1 MRDKIGNFS
10 ESKNLNP
17 HVDSGIY
24 SLREIGNANEIGSIS
39 KDPYLGNVEFIL
51 KFEQPNGSRDYVNSI
66 PNDKWFY
73 AGHSY
78 ADKSGSMSPGYIS
91 YSRSKFG
98 NGSYFNNTCHPTDNP
113 AIHGFFYTDIISLGY
128 EDFTL
133 ECWVNFTTLSQNNSS
148 IFWLNGQL
156 SQGGAAGH
164 TLSGGFNLYLN
175 SSGVLLLYAAGQ
187 TLSSGTTPFV
197 VNTWHHVALI
207 RKNGILRVF
216 VDGTSRMSSVAN
228 ANILATTGAESGY
241 CFAPG
246 NLRLFGIRASNSFY
260 GDEVRL
266 TRNVARYWD
275 NFTPSSQ
282 EFPAPTKIV
291 NPNVIALMKFDESDV
306 VNNHAGRSKDL
317 VKMPPVVTNDKKF
330 GVSSLQPNSYCSF
343 HQLDPSGKIGTGD
356 FNISCWIKPTAK
368 NGGNGYP
375 IFSLNKKLSLFV
387 GGAQWATYNK
397 SGLTGQDSPFDGRVT
412 LTFDGKATNQ
422 RWQFGAPSLI
432 CQTPKNTISLN
443 VWQHV
448 LVSRKNNV
456 YRIFVDGVL
465 KATGGIPKRTT
476 IATTSSLIPTGF
488 AYGSNI
494 YVTTTTNSNYST
506 STDGVSWTSRSMPSN
521 RNWQGLIYANNQ
533 FTTIGYDSN
542 AIAHSTDG
550 INWTTATLP
559 TYSYNTKEG
568 VRIRNAGWFR
578 VAYGNNTYVAI
589 GASVDY
595 NIGQKVITSSDGT
608 NWTTRSSPAG
618 TFTDLRFLNG
628 EFLISTSS
636 GIFRSSNGTS
646 WTATHGGSFAA
657 NTICYGNNVY
667 LTIVPYST
675 GRYSATSELRISS
688 NLSTFTTVNIPRVSN
703 FRLGDY
709 ETFLNHYSIHF
720 LNNKFYLFPNR
731 RSIPNYSQVTNLGI
745 ATTYCYGYE
754 SEDGINWNHFSVP
767 GSLPYPVYT
776 DKIIGA
782 GYHRVTSQGDY
793 FYYDSG
799 STTSYITTFDGILNI
814 DTSYL
819 IIGGYGGNTSR
830 GTYDEDYYTR
840 ISENSVPR
848 IGQGSPNEF
857 LMPTNHLTGNLNDR
871 WGEFRFEGLID
882 EFIIDKNTGIDS
894 NFTPPTSSIS
904 VRHSY

>member
-1 MRDKIGNFS
+1 
-10 ESKNLNP
+10 
-17 HVDSGIY
+17 
-24 SLREIGNANEIGSIS
+24 
-39 KDPYLGNVEFIL
+39 
-51 KFEQPNGSRDYVNSI
+51 
-66 PNDKWFY
+66 
-73 AGHSY
+73 
-78 ADKSGSMSPGYIS
+78 
-91 YSRSKFG
+91 
-98 NGSYFNNTCHPTDNP
+98 
-113 AIHGFFYTDIISLGY
+113 
-128 EDFTL
+128 
-133 ECWVNFTTLSQNNSS
+133 
-148 IFWLNGQL
+148 
-156 SQGGAAGH
+156 
-164 TLSGGFNLYLN
+164 
-175 SSGVLLLYAAGQ
+175 VLLLSAAGQ

-228 ANILATTGAESGY
+228 ANILATTGAEGGY
-241 CFAPG
+241 CFAAA
-246 NLRLFGIRASNSFY
+246 NLKLFGIRTSNSFY
-260 GDEVRL
+260 GDEVRF

-282 EFPAPTKIV
+282 EFPAPTKVV
-291 NPNVIALMKFDESDV
+291 NPNVIALMKFDESDLV
-306 VNNHAGRSKDL
+306 KNHAGRSKDL
-317 VKMPPVVTNDKKF
+317 VKMPPVATNDKKF

-356 FNISCWIKPTAK
+356 FNISCWINPTAK

-397 SGLTGQDSPFDGRVT
+397 SGLTGTDSPFDGRLT
-412 LTFDGKATNQ
+412 LTFDGKLTNQ
-422 RWQFGAPSLI
+422 RYQKGSPSLI

-488 AYGSNI
+488 AYGNNI

-506 STDGVSWTSRSMPSN
+506 STDGVSWTARTMPSN

-533 FTTIGYDSN
+533 FTTIGYNSN
-542 AIAHSTDG
+542 TIAHSTDG
-550 INWTTATLP
+550 INWTTATVP
-559 TYSYNTKEG
+559 TYSYNTKGG
-568 VRIRNAGWFR
+568 VQTRNAGWFR
-578 VAYGNNTYVAI
+578 LAYGNNTYVAI
-589 GASVDY
+589 GNSVDD
-595 NIGQKVITSSDGT
+595 NVGKKVITSSDGT
-608 NWTTRSSPAG
+608 NWTTGSSPAG

-646 WTATHGGSFAA
+646 WTATHSGSFTA

-703 FRLGDY
+703 FRLNDY
-709 ETFLNHYSIHF
+709 YTFLNYYSIHF
-720 LNNKFYLFPNR
+720 LNNKFYLFPSA
-731 RSIPNYSQVTNLGI
+731 RSVSSNSETTNLGI
-745 ATTYCYGYE
+745 AGTYSYGYE

-767 GSLPYPVYT
+767 GALPYPVYK

-782 GYHRVTSQGDY
+782 GYHRVTSQGDA

-799 STTSYITTFDGILNI
+799 STTSYITTFDGTLNV

-819 IIGGYGGNTSR
+819 IMGGYGGNTS
-830 GTYDEDYYTR
+830 GDVNGDNYYTR
-840 ISENSVPR
+840 INETTPR
-848 IGQGSPNEF
+848 RQESYPNDII
-857 LMPTNHLTGNLNDR
+857 MPTNHLTGNLNDR

-882 EFIIDKNTGIDS
+882 EFIIDKNTGVDS